1 MLQWAKWIW
10 SAFFSHLHEILTG
23 HYTNLMY
30 EMHSYMEILK
40 KKCTWIFLLGMEMG
54 FPTFK
59 VCRLNKSLYGF
70 KQLPRV
76 GFWRFT
82 QSMIKIGY
90 SENQGDDIVH
100 QTLFWRGGKDSK
112 CVCGLIV
119 INRNNLE
126 DIMELKSYMAR
137 EFEIEDSRKLRYFL
151 ESKWLSW
158 NRECSFHNISIFK
171 TFERNRDVGL

>member
-1 MLQWAKWIW
+1 
-10 SAFFSHLHEILTG
+10 
-23 HYTNLMY
+23 
-30 EMHSYMEILK
+30 
-40 KKCTWIFLLGMEMG
+40 
-54 FPTFK
+54 
-59 VCRLNKSLYGF
+59 
-70 KQLPRV
+70 
-76 GFWRFT
+76 
-82 QSMIKIGY
+82 MIKIGY

-100 QTLFWRGGKDSK
+100 QTLFRRGGKDSK

>member
-1 MLQWAKWIW
+1 
-10 SAFFSHLHEILTG
+10 
-23 HYTNLMY
+23 MY

-59 VCRLNKSLYGF
+59 VWRLNKSLYGF
-70 KQLPRV
+70 KQFPWVR
-76 GFWRFT
+76 FWRFT

-100 QTLFWRGGKDSK
+100 QTLFRRGGKDSK

-126 DIMELKSYMAR
+126 DIMELKSYMASVSSLTFWLNHGGKGLVGR
-137 EFEIEDSRKLRYFL
+137 PCTHESLGWKQRKPGGLVVQTPGAKWGGCGRARCTLRGRQKL
-151 ESKWLSW
+151 TTGKPDA
-158 NRECSFHNISIFK
+158 HH
-171 TFERNRDVGL
+171 